1 MNKIWLIIKREYL
14 SRVKKKSFLYVTF
27 GVPLLFIGMMSLVIF
42 LAVNQGDKKK
52 IRVVDE
58 SGWFKTTLKNSKK
71 MEYSFAE
78 GFAANKEAF
87 VKDGYDYLVYIPAN
101 LNNIQMFAEK
111 TPGAMDK
118 SVVEDEINSIIHSRR
133 LAEAHIDSGILANAM
148 KSVSISTTS
157 ISEKGEKKTQVVV
170 AQVVGLLGAI
180 LIYLTLFLYGVQV
193 MKGVIEEKTSRIIEV
208 VISSVKPF
216 QLMMGKIV
224 GVGMVGLT
232 QFLLWIGSTAIL
244 GYTLIPM
251 LTGNNAEKMAE
262 AQQAA
267 ATHATNSGDIGSIG
281 ELFQSMDGLPVLTI
295 IFGFIFY
302 FLFGYLLYSAL
313 FAAVGSAVDNE
324 TETQQFMIPIT
335 LPLLFTI
342 YVSQFVIINNP
353 HSNIAV
359 WLSMIPFTAPIAM
372 MVRLP
377 YHVPPLQIAGSMALM
392 VAGFIFTTWVAGR
405 IYRTGVLMYGK
416 KASYKEIIKW
426 FKYRD

>member
-1 MNKIWLIIKREYL
+1 
-14 SRVKKKSFLYVTF
+14 
-27 GVPLLFIGMMSLVIF
+27 
-42 LAVNQGDKKK
+42 
-52 IRVVDE
+52 
-58 SGWFKTTLKNSKK
+58 
-71 MEYSFAE
+71 
-78 GFAANKEAF
+78 
-87 VKDGYDYLVYIPAN
+87 
-101 LNNIQMFAEK
+101 
-111 TPGAMDK
+111 
-118 SVVEDEINSIIHSRR
+118 
-133 LAEAHIDSGILANAM
+133 
-148 KSVSISTTS
+148 
-157 ISEKGEKKTQVVV
+157 
-170 AQVVGLLGAI
+170 
-180 LIYLTLFLYGVQV
+180 
-193 MKGVIEEKTSRIIEV
+193 
-208 VISSVKPF
+208 
-216 QLMMGKIV
+216 
-224 GVGMVGLT
+224 
-232 QFLLWIGSTAIL
+232 
-244 GYTLIPM
+244 
-251 LTGNNAEKMAE
+251 
-262 AQQAA
+262 
-267 ATHATNSGDIGSIG
+267 
-281 ELFQSMDGLPVLTI
+281 MDGLPVLTI

-377 YHVPPLQIAGSMALM
+377 YHVPPLQIAGSMILM